1 MRIPRLVWSRRHNI
15 AALTVSYSRRI
26 WHTREAGDLILGY
39 GAGGRL
45 ARVVILDPRATLP
58 PDATVADAII
68 RVTTILLRNG
78 EVRQPDLDVLR
89 SALER
94 AQATPHLRATS

>member
-1 MRIPRLVWSRRHNI
+1 LVWSRRHNI

-39 GAGGRL
+39 NATGRL
-45 ARVVILDPRATLP
+45 ARVVILDPQRLLP
-58 PDATVADAII
+58 ADATVADAIV
-68 RVTTILLRNG
+68 RVTTVLLRNG
-78 EVRQPDLDVLR
+78 EVRQTDLEVLR

-94 AQATPHLRATS
+94 AQSGPRLRATS

>member
-1 MRIPRLVWSRRHNI
+1 MRVPRLVWNQRHNI

-39 GAGGRL
+39 NATGRL
-45 ARVVILDPRATLP
+45 SRVVILDPRALLP
-58 PDATVADAII
+58 ADATVRDAII
-68 RVTTILLRNG
+68 RVTTVLLRLG

-89 SALER
+89 SALDR
-94 AQATPHLRATS
+94 THSSPDLRATS

>member
-1 MRIPRLVWSRRHNI
+1 
-15 AALTVSYSRRI
+15 LTVSYSRKI

-39 GAGGRL
+39 NATGRL
-45 ARVVILDPRATLP
+45 ARVVILDPQRLLP
-58 PDATVADAII
+58 TDANVRDAII
-68 RVTTILLRNG
+68 RVTTALLRLG

-94 AQATPHLRATS
+94 AQSIPPPLRATS

>member
-1 MRIPRLVWSRRHNI
+1 MRIPRLVWNRRHNI

-26 WHTREAGDLILGY
+26 WHTREAGGLVLGY
-39 GAGGRL
+39 NATGRL
-45 ARVVILDPRATLP
+45 ARVVVLDPQRLLP
-58 PDATVADAII
+58 TDATVADAIV
-68 RVTTILLRNG
+68 RVTTQLLRIG

-94 AQATPHLRATS
+94 ARSANSLRAIG

>member
-1 MRIPRLVWSRRHNI
+1 MRVPRLVWNQRHNI

-39 GAGGRL
+39 NATGRL
-45 ARVVILDPRATLP
+45 SRVVILDPRRLLP
-58 PDATVADAII
+58 VGATVREAIM
-68 RVTTILLRNG
+68 RVTVALLREG
-78 EVRQPDLDVLR
+78 MAQQPDLDVLR

-94 AQATPHLRATS
+94 VPEPPMQATS

>member
-1 MRIPRLVWSRRHNI
+1 MRVPRLVWNGRHNV

-39 GAGGRL
+39 NATGRL
-45 ARVVILDPRATLP
+45 ARVVILDPRRLLP
-58 PDATVADAII
+58 RGATVRDAIM
-68 RVTTILLRNG
+68 RVTTALLREG
-78 EVRQPDLDVLR
+78 EARQPDLDVLR

-94 AQATPHLRATS
+94 CEPMELRATS

>member
-1 MRIPRLVWSRRHNI
+1 VWSRRHNI

-39 GAGGRL
+39 NATGRL
-45 ARVVILDPRATLP
+45 ARVVILDPQGLLP
-58 PDATVADAII
+58 QDATVSDAII
-68 RVTTILLRNG
+68 RVTTVLLRHA
-78 EVRQPDLDVLR
+78 EVRQTDLDVLR

-94 AQATPHLRATS
+94 AQAGPRLRATS